1 MRDRAFGFSL
11 LDSAIG
17 FIEIGDFWYLSCCV
31 EDGDRTSGKAF
42 ELFQWI

>member
-17 FIEIGDFWYLSCCV
+17 FIEIGRFLLRLVVLSCCV
-31 EDGDRTSGKAF
+31 VDCQLGFVG
-42 ELFQWI
+42 